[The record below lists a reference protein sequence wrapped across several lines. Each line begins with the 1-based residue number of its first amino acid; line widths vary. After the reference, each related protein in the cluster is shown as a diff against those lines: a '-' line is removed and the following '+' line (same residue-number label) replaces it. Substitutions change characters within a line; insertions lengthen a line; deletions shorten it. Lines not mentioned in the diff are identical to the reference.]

1 MLEKY
6 KMGYIEKFSIIIL
19 TFAFIIVLAN
29 WIAIQLRI
37 YTLLNVLSI
46 ITFVGTFILL
56 LTFTIKIYKSTKKA
70 KEEDTNIGKI

>member
-19 TFAFIIVLAN
+19 TFVFIGN
-29 WIAIQLRI
+29 WIALQFKI
-37 YTLLNVLSI
+37 YVLLYPLSI
-46 ITFVGTFILL
+46 IALIGTAVLILAFL
-56 LTFTIKIYKSTKKA
+56 IEFYKSTKKA